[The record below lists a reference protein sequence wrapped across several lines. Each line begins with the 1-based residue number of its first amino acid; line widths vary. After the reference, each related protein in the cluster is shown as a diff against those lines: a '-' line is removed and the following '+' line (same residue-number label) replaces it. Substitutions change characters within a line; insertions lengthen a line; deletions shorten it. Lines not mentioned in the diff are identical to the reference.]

1 MKTQISK
8 IAIAAALATV
18 LPAAAMAQSALTPGA
33 PVQGELTLESARVS
47 SNVYYLDS
55 YNVSGTAGDRI
66 TVAMQ
71 SDEFDTLLEI
81 GQMVDG
87 EFQQISVDDDGG
99 DGLNSRLVFTFPET
113 GDYVVRARTF
123 GTDATGPYTIELS
136 ELGPPPPP
144 PPPIRIRP
152 GRTASGELTMD
163 SATYEADSYGG
174 SDRHYAL
181 YELRGREGDTRTIT
195 LRSDDFDAFLEIGAM
210 SPLGFAVVDSNDD
223 GMATGEEESL
233 GLDSRLTVT
242 FQQSGRLTIRA
253 TTLGGGATGA
263 YTLTVE

>member
-1 MKTQISK
+1 MKTQLSK
-8 IAIAAALATV
+8 IAIAAALASA
-18 LPAAAMAQSALTPGA
+18 LPAAALAQSALTPGG
-33 PVQGELTLESARVS
+33 PVQGELTLESDRMS
-47 SNVYYLDS
+47 SNVYYLDN
-55 YNVSGTAGDRI
+55 YTVSGTAGDRI
-66 TVAMQ
+66 TIAMQ
-71 SDEFDTLLEI
+71 SDEFDTLIEI

-87 EFQQISVDDDGG
+87 EFQQISIDDDGG

-113 GDYVVRARTF
+113 GEYVVRARTF
-123 GTDATGPYTIELS
+123 GADSTGTYSIELS

-152 GRTASGELTMD
+152 GRTASGELTVD
-163 SATYEADSYGG
+163 SPTYAADSYGG

-181 YELRGREGDTRTIT
+181 YELRGREGDTRTVT

-223 GMATGEEESL
+223 GMANEDEESL

-242 FQQSGRLTIRA
+242 FQRSGTLMIRA